1 MLLRHSALVH
11 RMEVECLGKAGT
23 MVGVRAMAIPAGP
36 PGDFLKQYC
45 YFGRLQVLVPA
56 EWVDALLPGTFM
68 LQQQLLRVQ
77 PLQASSKSELLTS
90 LCWR

>member
-1 MLLRHSALVH
+1 
-11 RMEVECLGKAGT
+11 
-23 MVGVRAMAIPAGP
+23 
-36 PGDFLKQYC
+36 
-45 YFGRLQVLVPA
+45 VLVPA